1 MFKDRIHA
9 GKLLAEKLVDVVN
22 GRNSIVLAIPRGGVI
37 IGNEV
42 SNRIGAELDI
52 IVSKKI
58 TPPDSSEFAIGS
70 IVHDGTIY
78 LEPNWRTYSNDEQI
92 AKEIKIKTQ
101 EVQRR
106 LLQYRAKPNYNFD
119 AKKTVI
125 IVDDGMA
132 TGCTV
137 QVILKWLAKHD
148 VGDIILA
155 VPVMP
160 AVTYEIFKKL
170 IQRTV
175 VLEIPTFFSSVGQF
189 YDKFDQVSDEKVI
202 QVLHDSQIWKLE

>member
-9 GKLLAEKLVDVVN
+9 GKLLAEKLVNVVN
-22 GRNSIVLAIPRGGVI
+22 GKNSIVLAIPRGGVI
-37 IGNEV
+37 IGSEV
-42 SNRIGAELDI
+42 SKRIDAELDI

-58 TPPDSSEFAIGS
+58 TPPNSSEFAIGS

-78 LEPNWRTYSNDEQI
+78 LEPNWKTYSNDEQI
-92 AKEIKIKTQ
+92 AKEIEIKTQ

-106 LLQYRAKPNYNFD
+106 LLQYRAKSNYNFD
-119 AKKTVI
+119 AEKTVI
-125 IVDDGMA
+125 IVDDGIA

-137 QVILKWLAKHD
+137 QVILKWLSKYN
-148 VGDIILA
+148 VRDIILA

-170 IQRTV
+170 IKSVV
-175 VLEIPTFFSSVGQF
+175 VLEIPTSFSSVGQF
-189 YDKFDQVSDEKVI
+189 YDTFDQVSDEKVI
-202 QVLHDSQIWKLE
+202 QVLHASRF

>member
-22 GRNSIVLAIPRGGVI
+22 GKNSIVLAIPRGGVI
-37 IGNEV
+37 TGSEV
-42 SNRIGAELDI
+42 SKKLDTELDI

-58 TPPDSSEFAIGS
+58 TPPNSSEFAIGS

-92 AKEIKIKTQ
+92 AKEIEIKTK

-106 LLQYRAKPNYNFD
+106 LLQYRAKSNYSFD
-119 AKKTVI
+119 AEKTVI

-137 QVILKWLAKHD
+137 QVILKWLSKYNVKD
-148 VGDIILA
+148 VILA

-160 AVTYEIFKKL
+160 ATTYEIFRKL
-170 IQRTV
+170 IKRAI
-175 VLEIPTFFSSVGQF
+175 VLEIPTFFSSVSQF
-189 YDKFDQVSDEKVI
+189 YDTFDQVTDEKVI
-202 QVLHDSQIWKLE
+202 QVLQDSKV

>member
-9 GKLLAEKLVDVVN
+9 GKLLAEKLVDIVN
-22 GRNSIVLAIPRGGVI
+22 GKNSIVLAIPRGGVV

-42 SNRIGAELDI
+42 SKRIDAELDI

-58 TPPDSSEFAIGS
+58 TPPHSSEFAIGS
-70 IVHDGTIY
+70 IVHDGTLY
-78 LEPNWRTYSNDEQI
+78 LEPNWRIYSNDEQI
-92 AKEIKIKTQ
+92 AKEIEIKTK

-106 LLQYRAKPNYNFD
+106 LLQYRTRSNYNFD
-119 AKKTVI
+119 SEKTVI

-137 QVILKWLAKHD
+137 QVILKWLSKYD
-148 VGDIILA
+148 VQDVILA

-170 IQRTV
+170 IKRAV
-175 VLEIPTFFSSVGQF
+175 VLEIPSFFPSVSQF
-189 YDKFDQVSDEKVI
+189 YDTFDQVSDEKVI
-202 QVLHDSQIWKLE
+202 QVLHDSKV

>member
-1 MFKDRIHA
+1 MFEDRIHA

-22 GRNSIVLAIPRGGVI
+22 GKNSIVLAIPRGGVI
-37 IGNEV
+37 TGSEV
-42 SNRIGAELDI
+42 SKKLNAELDI

-58 TPPDSSEFAIGS
+58 TPPNSSEFAIGS
-70 IVHDGTIY
+70 IVHDGTTY
-78 LEPNWRTYSNDEQI
+78 LEPHWKIYSNNEQI
-92 AKEIKIKTQ
+92 AKEIEIKTK

-106 LLQYRAKPNYNFD
+106 LLQYRSSSNYSFD

-137 QVILKWLAKHD
+137 QVILKWLSNYNIR
-148 VGDIILA
+148 DIILA

-160 AVTYEIFKKL
+160 ASTYEIFKKL
-170 IQRTV
+170 IKRV
-175 VLEIPTFFSSVGQF
+175 IVLELPTFFSSVSQF
-189 YDKFDQVSDEKVI
+189 YDKFDQVTDEKVI
-202 QVLHDSQIWKLE
+202 QVLHDSKV